1 MTSVKGKRTFKN
13 TIEPLAKVDYLYA
26 TIVTPLLFLKN
37 VAVQKEIRD
46 ASLAADKALDAYDIK
61 EGMND
66 ELYKALKDYEIEAKK
81 NKEWDSLTKEDR
93 RFVEKSIQDFKV
105 NGIDLPADKRKKLQE
120 IKHEL
125 GELERTADR
134 NINED
139 KTKVEVEEK
148 LLKGLSPST
157 ISKLEKGKD
166 GFRFV
171 SMKKPEIIP
180 ALKLVEDE
188 ATRKV
193 HS

>member
-1 MTSVKGKRTFKN
+1 M
-13 TIEPLAKVDYLYA
+13 
-26 TIVTPLLFLKN
+26 
-37 VAVQKEIRD
+37 
-46 ASLAADKALDAYDIK
+46 AADKALDAYDIK

-66 ELYKALKDYEIEAKK
+66 ELYKALKDYEVEAKK

-93 RFVEKSIQDFKV
+93 RFVEKSIQDMKV
-105 NGIDLPADKRKKLQE
+105 NGIELPADKRKKLQE

-180 ALKLVEDE
+180 ALKVVQDR
-188 ATRKV
+188 ATRKALSYANV
-193 HS
+193 NRASIYTPIIEKIVWQRHRQQK